1 MLDNILSQLQKP
13 GRYIGKEWN
22 VSVKDFEQ
30 SGIRFAL
37 AFPDMYEVG
46 MSNLGIRIIY
56 GILNNIPD
64 VACERFF
71 SPGLDLEK
79 ILREKDLPVFS
90 LESHRPLKD
99 FDIVGFSLGHEL
111 TYSNVLNL
119 LELGGIPLKASSR
132 DKSFPLVIGGG
143 PCCLNPEPLA
153 DFFDLFLV
161 GEAEDAIVEIV
172 DAWRKI
178 KERLKDNAFTK
189 DDALLELACI
199 PGVYVPSLY
208 DVQYD
213 ELGKLK
219 YFKPKAPG
227 VPETIT
233 KRFLKDLNSAY
244 FPQKW
249 LVPYI
254 QITHDRIT
262 LEITRGCPNTCRFC
276 QARPNYF
283 PYRIR
288 RPQGVIDLAKACYSA
303 SGYEEIALGG
313 LSVSDY
319 PHIADVTAAL
329 IDFFKDKGVGVSLP
343 SIKPTQILGE
353 LSALIATV
361 KKTGLTFAPEA
372 ASERLRAI
380 LSKDFDT
387 QEFFRT
393 LQQAYKSGYQHV
405 KLYFMIGLP
414 QEEIKDL
421 DAIVEFCLT
430 VSELKRKFAGGAAQ
444 INLSVNTLIPKPH
457 TPLQWSKM
465 PGLEGIK
472 EKQDYLRRQAGRSR
486 RIKINFHNYQMSFLE
501 AVFSRGDR
509 RLGEV
514 ILGAFRKGARFD
526 AWGDYF
532 DFARWQEAFSEAGLD
547 PDFYLEERSTA
558 EILPWDFIDTGIP
571 KKHLVEEFNKIIA
584 MA

>member
-1 MLDNILSQLQKP
+1 MLEDILSQVQKP

-22 VSVKDFEQ
+22 VSVKNFEQ
-30 SGIRFAL
+30 SEIRFAL
-37 AFPDMYEVG
+37 VFPDMYELG

-79 ILREKDLPVFS
+79 ILRRDNLAVFS
-90 LESHRPLKD
+90 LESHREFKD
-99 FDIVGFSLGHEL
+99 FDIVGISLGHEL
-111 TYSNVLNL
+111 TYTNVLNL
-119 LELGGIPLKASSR
+119 LELGGLPLRASSR
-132 DKSFPLVIGGG
+132 GKDFPLVIGGG

-153 DFFDLFLV
+153 DFFDLFLI

-178 KERLKDNAFTK
+178 KEKLKSKVFTK
-189 DDALLELACI
+189 DDALLELAAI

-208 DVQYD
+208 DAQYD
-213 ELGKLK
+213 AEGKLK
-219 YFKPKAPG
+219 YFKPKAFG
-227 VPETIT
+227 APETIT
-233 KRFLKDLNSAY
+233 KRFVKDLNSAY
-244 FPQKW
+244 FPKEW
-249 LVPYI
+249 VVPYI
-254 QITHDRIT
+254 QIVHDRIT

-288 RPQGVIDLAKACYSA
+288 QPHNVIDLAKACYSA

-313 LSVSDY
+313 LSISDY
-319 PHIADVTAAL
+319 PHIVNVISEL
-329 IDFFKDKGVGVSLP
+329 IGFFKDKGVAVSLP

-353 LSALIATV
+353 LSALIATI

-380 LSKDFDT
+380 LSKDFDM
-387 QEFFRT
+387 QEFYHT
-393 LQQAYKSGYQHV
+393 LEQAYRSGYQHV

-421 DAIVEFCLT
+421 DAIVEFCLK
-430 VSELKRKFAGGAAQ
+430 VSELKRKFSGGPAQ
-444 INLSVNTLIPKPH
+444 VNLSVNTLIPKPH

-472 EKQDYLRRQAGRSR
+472 EKQGYLRQQARRSKR
-486 RIKINFHNYQMSFLE
+486 LKLSFHNSQMSFLE
-501 AVFSRGDR
+501 GVFSRGDR
-509 RLGEV
+509 RLAEV
-514 ILGAFRKGARFD
+514 VLGAFKKGARFD

-532 DFARWQEAFSEAGLD
+532 DFARWQEAFNDAGID
-547 PDFYLEERSTA
+547 PDFYLKERSLDDV
-558 EILPWDFIDTGIP
+558 LPWDFIDTGIP
-571 KKHLVEEFNKIIA
+571 KKHLVEEFNKIVA
-584 MA
+584 MT